1 MPAILLLLYCTFVSE
16 PTYTPIPSGARSSA
30 VAPASL
36 KRHLVAAALSTV
48 IPGAGQL
55 FLGRR
60 RKAIVLLAIFLA
72 TAIGFWP
79 LRLPRSLPG
88 LILLLWVC
96 LLLSLFSVC
105 DALLSRDENSRLSK
119 WWLLAGIPLIYLGMN
134 IIFTSLLLSS
144 GFRALR
150 FTSTAMEPTL
160 SPGDKFIYDV
170 HYYRQH
176 PCERDDLGVMLIEG
190 VPTVKR
196 VIAVAGD
203 TIEGKNQQILL
214 NGHLLDEPFAQH
226 PRGGGNDPRQDTFGP
241 VTVSVGK
248 YFVIGDNR
256 DTSRDSRMS
265 EFGQAD
271 RDAIVGR
278 PLYIYRLPWEEP
290 HWERLH

>member
-1 MPAILLLLYCTFVSE
+1 
-16 PTYTPIPSGARSSA
+16 
-30 VAPASL
+30 
-36 KRHLVAAALSTV
+36 
-48 IPGAGQL
+48 
-55 FLGRR
+55 
-60 RKAIVLLAIFLA
+60 
-72 TAIGFWP
+72 
-79 LRLPRSLPG
+79 
-88 LILLLWVC
+88 
-96 LLLSLFSVC
+96 
-105 DALLSRDENSRLSK
+105 
-119 WWLLAGIPLIYLGMN
+119 MN

-144 GFRALR
+144 GLRALR

-226 PRGGGNDPRQDTFGP
+226 PRGGGTDPRQDTFGP